1 MPAVTLFLH
10 HEGFGSSGNSFRAL
24 VGISSGWSPRQTS
37 MSGMFLVTG
46 TAFEIFLIL
55 KIAAGEIRSH
65 NRLYINMNNQCL

>member
-1 MPAVTLFLH
+1 MESQT
-10 HEGFGSSGNSFRAL
+10 
-24 VGISSGWSPRQTS
+24 TS

-65 NRLYINMNNQCL
+65 NRLYINMNNQCS